1 VFSPFGRAWRSVGW
15 GLLLAVMLAAGLTAC
30 SGDKTADSA
39 FTIATILPMSGA
51 DAPLGQAIQR
61 AVDLAVQQNAT
72 LGGGHRL
79 TVTHVDEVAGALDQD
94 AATLVA
100 DQRVV
105 GIVGPLASESAVT
118 LLPIVGQQSIVTISP
133 GATLPGLTQADQA
146 KAEGLDFAQLHPKGT
161 PAAFFRLPQTDRTA
175 GKVAADLAVATT
187 QAQGLAAHAVFIVDD
202 GSLSGKTLA
211 AAFSQELH
219 ARQGTVAGQSSIAL
233 TTPDSAQA
241 AVSAIIEAN
250 PDLVFFAGGTTTGA
264 ELRATLSLTGAPGLV
279 ILTAG
284 PIADHPGWASAV
296 GMPAAA
302 ANTTAL
308 LPAQDL
314 SALSGAKDFVA
325 AYRAAYPGAEPL
337 PQSALA
343 YDAAMDEI
351 AAIKSLIASGKP
363 VTRAA
368 VRAAVATAKYAGIT
382 ATLAFNANGENTT
395 PISFSL
401 YTCDLKGVWH
411 YQRSLKG

>member
-1 VFSPFGRAWRSVGW
+1 
-15 GLLLAVMLAAGLTAC
+15 
-30 SGDKTADSA
+30 
-39 FTIATILPMSGA
+39 MSGA
-51 DAPLGQAIQR
+51 DAPLGQAVQR
-61 AVDLAVQQNAT
+61 AVDLAVQQNAA

-79 TVTHVDEVAGALDQD
+79 AVLHVDEAAGALDQD
-94 AATLVA
+94 AATLAA
-100 DQRVV
+100 DQRVL

-118 LLPIVGQQSIVTISP
+118 LLPIVGQQGIVTISP
-133 GATLPGLTQADQA
+133 GATMPGLTQADQA
-146 KAEGLDFAQLHPKGT
+146 KAEGLDFALLHPKGT

-175 GKVAADLAVATT
+175 GKVTADLAVAPT
-187 QAQGLAAHAVFIVDD
+187 QAHGLAAHAVFIVDD
-202 GSLSGKTLA
+202 GSLSGKVLA
-211 AAFSQELH
+211 AAFSQELR
-219 ARQGTVAGQSSIAL
+219 AKQGIVAGQASITL
-233 TTPDSAQA
+233 TAADSAQA
-241 AVSAIIEAN
+241 AVSAIIEAQ
-250 PDLVFFAGGTTTGA
+250 PDLVFFAGSTTAGA

-284 PIADHPGWASAV
+284 PIADHPGWAGAV

-314 SALSGAKDFVA
+314 STLSGAKDFVA

-351 AAIKSLIASGKP
+351 GAIKSLITSGKP

-368 VRAAVATAKYAGIT
+368 VRAAVATAKYAGVT
-382 ATLAFNANGENTT
+382 GTLAFNASGENTT

-401 YTCDLKGVWH
+401 YSCDLKGAWR
-411 YQRSLKG
+411 YQGSLKG